1 MNDSKLKLVA
11 KHKPKKSQ
19 LSSFWNTCPVSYQ
32 LLPTSPCDHGKPSFK
47 GKKLDGE
54 PSCPW
59 WVNSEKHMYC
69 FWRYVRDNSASD
81 GSMKELQLSDI
92 AKLLGWSSTKAHFI
106 MKEAMEEL
114 TQIFIKNGIDPRLLL
129 EEDAQSVVAVATDYT
144 MVDPE

>member
-1 MNDSKLKLVA
+1 MNDSKLKLVS
-11 KHKPKKSQ
+11 KPKKHIVDN
-19 LSSFWNTCPVSYQ
+19 FWTACPIAAQ

-59 WVNSEKHMYC
+59 WINSEKHMYC
-69 FWRYVRDNSASD
+69 YWRYLRDNSASD

-114 TQIFIKNGIDPRLLL
+114 AGVFKNRGIDTQLLL
-129 EEDAQSVVAVATDYT
+129 EEAQNVVAIASDYT

>member
-1 MNDSKLKLVA
+1 MNDSKLKLVP
-11 KHKPKKSQ
+11 KRKPQKNQ
-19 LSSFWNTCPVSYQ
+19 LDSFWTTCPISAQ

-59 WVNSEKHMYC
+59 WINSEKHMFCY
-69 FWRYVRDNSASD
+69 WRYIRDNSASD

-114 TQIFIKNGIDPRLLL
+114 AEVFKRRGINTQLLL
-129 EEDAQSVVAVATDYT
+129 EEDQNIVAIASDYT